1 MPLKEIRQ
9 AAPQPSPVEP
19 TPPRPPEGFSPHVP
33 VIPPRSGHP
42 LPIPTPFPKEID
54 YPSYDGLPM
63 ADNTDQAEEM
73 TDDFQ
78 TLVTHFGDD
87 DDVFVATNLL
97 VYYREDDNET
107 RITPDVMVAL
117 GRPKGYRGSYKI
129 WEEGHHP
136 PDWVLEIASEGTVKV
151 DVEEKPGTYAGIGVR
166 EYWQYDPS
174 GGLLS
179 PRLQGRRLSG
189 LGYEELPR
197 VPVAGAQ
204 IAIYSEVLGLRLEF
218 DGKRLRFWDPVG
230 ERYLLKPQEEARARR
245 KAEQR
250 QREDAQARRK
260 AEQAQRKAE
269 QRQRE
274 DAQARRKAEQA
285 RREAEQAQRK
295 AEQAQR
301 EEAQARREAERR
313 QREEA
318 QARRE
323 AERRV
328 QELRELLASQRTGAQ
343 PPGSAE
349 D

>member
-1 MPLKEIRQ
+1 
-9 AAPQPSPVEP
+9 
-19 TPPRPPEGFSPHVP
+19 
-33 VIPPRSGHP
+33 
-42 LPIPTPFPKEID
+42 
-54 YPSYDGLPM
+54 
-63 ADNTDQAEEM
+63 M

-204 IAIYSEVLGLRLEF
+204 IAIYSDVLGLRLEF

-245 KAEQR
+245 KAERRQHKAEQR
-250 QREDAQARRK
+250 QREGAQARRK

-269 QRQRE
+269 QAQR
-274 DAQARRKAEQA
+274 K
-285 RREAEQAQRK
+285 AEQAQRK